1 MGSAGQSAAAA
12 AAGAILRV
20 TSRVS
25 LAWAVRG
32 SLLLAAEPFSV

>member
-1 MGSAGQSAAAA
+1 MGSAGQSAA

-20 TSRVS
+20 TSPVS

-32 SLLLAAEPFSV
+32 SLLLLAEPFSV

>member
-1 MGSAGQSAAAA
+1 MGSAGQSAAA

-20 TSRVS
+20 TSPVS

-32 SLLLAAEPFSV
+32 SLLLLAAEPFSV

>member
-1 MGSAGQSAAAA
+1 MGSAGQSAAAGG
-12 AAGAILRV
+12 GAILRV

>member
-1 MGSAGQSAAAA
+1 MGSAGQSAAAGG
-12 AAGAILRV
+12 GAILRV

-32 SLLLAAEPFSV
+32 SLLLLAEPFSV